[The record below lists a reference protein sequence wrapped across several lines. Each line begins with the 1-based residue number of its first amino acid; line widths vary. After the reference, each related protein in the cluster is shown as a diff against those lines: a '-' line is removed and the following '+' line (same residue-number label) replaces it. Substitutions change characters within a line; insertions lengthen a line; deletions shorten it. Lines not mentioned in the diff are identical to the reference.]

1 MKPLYISATGQDS
14 GKTAVICGLIQHLRN
29 QGHNPGYC
37 KPVGQRY
44 VMYEGHSVDED
55 AVLAIQAFDIKD
67 RPQDMSPI
75 AVAEGFTAKFIMNPD
90 VSPLEAQILDSY
102 NRLKTSHSMIIV
114 EGTGHAGVG
123 SCFGLSNARV
133 AQMLNADV
141 VIVASGGIGKPI
153 DEISLSL
160 ALFKQFNVNVIG
172 VILNKIY
179 QPKYEKIKSIAPKG
193 LEIIGTKLV
202 GAIPYDSDLSFFSIG
217 QVAEEFG
224 YQVLCGSKSLS
235 NKIEHTVVAAMEP
248 QNVLKYI
255 EKNTLIITPG
265 DRIDNIL
272 LTLALSEST
281 DYHDKLCS
289 GGLILTG
296 GLKPDTTILSLL
308 LRSSIPVL
316 FTNED
321 TFSVTAKMK
330 DLHFKIR
337 SDDYNKIART
347 YELLKGNVDTDT
359 ILKNLSA

>member
-14 GKTAVICGLIQHLRN
+14 GKTSVICGLIQHLRN
-29 QGHNPGYC
+29 QGHDPGYC

-55 AVLAIQAFDIKD
+55 AVLAIQAFKIKD

-75 AVAEGFTAKFIMNPD
+75 AVAEGFTAKFIQNPD
-90 VSPLEAQILDSY
+90 TSLLEKQILDSY
-102 NRLKTSHSMIIV
+102 TRLSASHSMMIV

-133 AQMLNADV
+133 AQLLNADV
-141 VIVASGGIGKPI
+141 VIIASGGIGKPI
-153 DEISLSL
+153 DEIALSL
-160 ALFKQFNVNVIG
+160 ALFKQYNVNVIG
-172 VILNKIY
+172 VILNKIFP
-179 QPKYEKIKSIAPKG
+179 QKYEKIKAIAPKG
-193 LEIIGTKLV
+193 LEIVGTKLV
-202 GAIPYDSDLSFFSIG
+202 GCIPYDSDLSFFSIA

-224 YQVLCGSKSLS
+224 YQVLCGSQSLT

-272 LTLALSEST
+272 LTLALSASA
-281 DYHDKLCS
+281 DYYEKLCS
-289 GGLILTG
+289 SGLILTG
-296 GLKPDTTILSLL
+296 GLKPDSTILSLL
-308 LRSSIPVL
+308 LKSNIPVL
-316 FTNED
+316 FTNDD
-321 TFSVTAKMK
+321 TFAVTAKMK

-347 YELLKGNVDTDT
+347 YELLRDNVDIDS
-359 ILKNLSA
+359 ILKHLSI

>member
-14 GKTAVICGLIQHLRN
+14 GKTAVICGLIQHLHN
-29 QGHNPGYC
+29 LGHKVGYC

-44 VMYEGHSVDED
+44 VIFENHSVDED
-55 AVLAIQAFDIKD
+55 AVLVLQAFGIKD
-67 RPQDMSPI
+67 PPQDMSPI
-75 AVAEGFTAKFIMNPD
+75 AVAEGFTAKFIANPD
-90 VSPLEAQILDSY
+90 VSPLEKQIIESFE
-102 NRLKTSHSMIIV
+102 RLKKKHSTIIV

-133 AQMLNADV
+133 AQMLDADV
-141 VIVASGGIGKPI
+141 IIVASGGIGKPI
-153 DEISLSL
+153 DEIALSL
-160 ALFKQFNVNVIG
+160 ALFKQYNVNVKG
-172 VILNKIY
+172 VILNKIFK
-179 QPKYEKIKSIAPKG
+179 PKLEKIKAIAPKG
-193 LEIIGTKLV
+193 LELIGTKLI
-202 GAIPYDSDLSFFSIG
+202 GTIPYDSELSFFSIG

-224 YQVLCGSKSLS
+224 FEVLCGKQSLS
-235 NKIEHTVVAAMEP
+235 NRIEYTVVAAMEP

-255 EKNTLIITPG
+255 ERNTLIITPG

-296 GLKPDTTILSLL
+296 GLKPEPTILSLL
-308 LRSSIPVL
+308 LKSNIPVL
-316 FTNED
+316 VTNED

-337 SDDYNKIART
+337 SDDYSKIART
-347 YELLKGNVDTDT
+347 YELLKDNVDLSE
-359 ILKNLSA
+359 ILKDIK

>member
-14 GKTAVICGLIQHLRN
+14 GKTAVICGLIQHLRK

-55 AVLAIQAFDIKD
+55 AVLTHIAFGFKD

-75 AVAEGFTAKFIMNPD
+75 AVADGFTARFITNPD
-90 VSPLEAQILDSY
+90 VSSLEKQITDSY
-102 NRLKTSHSMIIV
+102 ERLKAQHSMVII

-133 AQMLNADV
+133 AQMLGADV
-141 VIVASGGIGKPI
+141 VIVSAGGIGRPI

-160 ALFKQFNVNVIG
+160 ALFKQYNVNVIG
-172 VILNKIY
+172 VILNKIFP
-179 QPKYEKIKSIAPKG
+179 QKYEKIKSIAPKG

-202 GAIPYDSDLSFFSIG
+202 GTIPYDSDLSYFSIG

-224 YQVLCGSKSLS
+224 YKILCGEKSLS
-235 NKIEHTVVAAMEP
+235 NIIEHTVVAAMEP

-255 EKNTLIITPG
+255 DKNTLIITPG

-272 LTLALSEST
+272 LTLALSESI
-281 DYHDKLCS
+281 DFHDKLCS
-289 GGLILTG
+289 DGLILTG
-296 GLKPDTTILSLL
+296 GLKPDSTILSLL
-308 LRSSIPVL
+308 LKSSIPVL
-316 FTNED
+316 LTDED
-321 TFSVTAKMK
+321 TFTVTAKMK

-337 SDDYNKIART
+337 ADDRDKIART
-347 YELLKGNVDTDT
+347 YELLKDNVDTDA
-359 ILKNLSA
+359 ILQNLSA

>member
-29 QGHNPGYC
+29 NGHNPGYC

-55 AVLAIQAFDIKD
+55 AVLALQAFGFKD
-67 RPQDMSPI
+67 QPQDMSPI
-75 AVAEGFTAKFIMNPD
+75 AVAEGFTSRFILNPD
-90 VSPLEAQILDSY
+90 VSPLEKQISDSY
-102 NRLKTSHSMIIV
+102 NRLKTNYSMVIV

-133 AQMLNADV
+133 AQMLGADV
-141 VIVASGGIGKPI
+141 VIVSSGGIGRPI
-153 DEISLSL
+153 DEVTLSL
-160 ALFKQFNVNVIG
+160 ALFKKYNVNVIG
-172 VILNKIY
+172 VILNKIFAN
-179 QPKYEKIKSIAPKG
+179 KFEKVKTIAHKG
-193 LEIIGTKLV
+193 LELIGTNLV
-202 GAIPYDSDLSFFSIG
+202 GSIPFDSELSYFSFG

-224 YQVLCGSKSLS
+224 YQVLCGSGSLS
-235 NKIEHTVVAAMEP
+235 NKIEHTLVAAMEP

-272 LTLALSEST
+272 LTLALSESK
-281 DYHDKLCS
+281 DYHEKLCS

-296 GLKPDTTILSLL
+296 GLKPHSTILSLL
-308 LRSSIPVL
+308 LKSSIPVL
-316 FTNED
+316 LTDED
-321 TFSVTAKMK
+321 TFSVTSKMK

-337 SDDYNKIART
+337 SDDHNKIART
-347 YELLKGNVDTDT
+347 YELLKDNVDTDL
-359 ILKNLSA
+359 ILQTLSA

>member
-29 QGHNPGYC
+29 LGHKPGYC

-55 AVLAIQAFDIKD
+55 AVLALQAFGFKD
-67 RPQDMSPI
+67 QPQDMSPI
-75 AVAEGFTAKFIMNPD
+75 AVAEGFTSKFILNPD
-90 VSPLEAQILDSY
+90 VSPLEKQIINSY
-102 NRLKTSHSMIIV
+102 NKLKTEHSMMIV

-133 AQMLNADV
+133 AQMLDANV
-141 VIVASGGIGKPI
+141 VIVSSGGIGRPI
-153 DEISLSL
+153 DEINLSL
-160 ALFKQFNVNVIG
+160 ALFNKYNVNVIG
-172 VILNKIY
+172 VILNKIFA
-179 QPKYEKIKSIAPKG
+179 QKFEKVKSIANKG
-193 LEIIGTKLV
+193 LELIGTKLV
-202 GAIPYDSDLSFFSIG
+202 GTIPYDSELSYFSIG

-224 YQVLCGSKSLS
+224 YQVLCGDKLLS

-272 LTLALSEST
+272 LTLALTESI
-281 DYHDKLCS
+281 DYHEKLCS

-296 GLKPDTTILSLL
+296 GLKPHSTILSLL
-308 LRSSIPVL
+308 LKSNIPVL

-321 TFSVTAKMK
+321 TFSVSSKMK

-337 SDDYNKIART
+337 SDDHNKIART
-347 YELLKGNVDTDT
+347 YDLLKGNVDTDL
-359 ILKNLSA
+359 ILKSLSA

>member
-14 GKTAVICGLIQHLRN
+14 GKTAVICGLIQYLRDK
-29 QGHNPGYC
+29 GHDPAYC

-44 VMYEGHSVDED
+44 VMYEGHSIDED
-55 AVLAIQAFDIKD
+55 AVLMHQAFGFKD
-67 RPQDMSPI
+67 RPEDMSPI

-90 VSPLEAQILDSY
+90 VSPLEKQITASFEK
-102 NRLKTSHSMIIV
+102 LKEKHSMVIV

-133 AQMLNADV
+133 AQMLGANV
-141 VIVASGGIGKPI
+141 VIVSSGGIGRPI
-153 DEISLSL
+153 DEISMSL

-179 QPKYEKIKSIAPKG
+179 SQKYQKIASIAPKG

-202 GAIPYDSDLSFFSIG
+202 GCIPYESELSFFSIG
-217 QVAEEFG
+217 QVADEFG
-224 YQVLCGSKSLS
+224 YTVLCGSPSLN

-272 LTLALSEST
+272 LTLALSESA
-281 DYHDKLCS
+281 DYHDKLSS

-296 GLKPDTTILSLL
+296 GLQPDTTILSLL
-308 LRSSIPVL
+308 LKSNIPVL
-316 FTNED
+316 LTNED
-321 TFSVTAKMK
+321 TFSVTSKMK

-337 SDDYNKIART
+337 SGDHDKIART
-347 YELLKGNVDTDT
+347 YELLKNSVSVDT
-359 ILKNLSA
+359 ILQNLTS

>member
-14 GKTAVICGLIQHLRN
+14 GKTSVICGLIQYLRN

-44 VMYEGHSVDED
+44 VIYENHSVDED
-55 AVLAIQAFDIKD
+55 AVLVLQAFGIKD
-67 RPQDMSPI
+67 PPQDMSPI
-75 AVAEGFTAKFIMNPD
+75 AVAEGFTAKFILNPD
-90 VSPLEAQILDSY
+90 VSPLEKQILDSFDKI
-102 NRLKTSHSMIIV
+102 NAQHSMMIV

-133 AQMLNADV
+133 AQMLNANV
-141 VIVASGGIGKPI
+141 VIISSGGIGRPI

-160 ALFKQFNVNVIG
+160 ALFKQYNVNVIG
-172 VILNKIY
+172 VILNKIFP
-179 QPKYEKIKSIAPKG
+179 QKFEKIKSIAPKG
-193 LEIIGTKLV
+193 LELVGTKLI
-202 GAIPYDSDLSFFSIG
+202 GTIPYDSELSFFSIG

-224 YQVLCGSKSLS
+224 FQVLCGNQSLN

-272 LTLALSEST
+272 LTLALTESV

-289 GGLILTG
+289 GGLVLTG
-296 GLKPDTTILSLL
+296 GLKPDSTILNLL
-308 LRSSIPVL
+308 LKSSIPVL
-316 FTNED
+316 LTNED
-321 TFSVTAKMK
+321 TFSVSAKMK

-337 SDDYNKIART
+337 SDDKNKIART
-347 YELLKGNVDTDT
+347 YDLLKDNVNVGT
-359 ILKNLSA
+359 ILQNLI

>member
-29 QGHNPGYC
+29 NGHNPGYC

-44 VMYEGHSVDED
+44 VMYDNHSIDED
-55 AVLAIQAFDIKD
+55 AVLAHKVFDFKD

-75 AVAEGFTAKFIMNPD
+75 AVAEGFTAKFIANPD
-90 VSPLEAQILDSY
+90 VSPLEKQIRDSFG
-102 NRLKTSHSMIIV
+102 RLQEKHQLVII

-133 AQMLNADV
+133 AQMLDANV
-141 VIVASGGIGKPI
+141 VIVASGGIGRPI

-160 ALFKQFNVNVIG
+160 ALFKQYNVNVTG
-172 VILNKIY
+172 VILNKIFP
-179 QPKYEKIKSIAPKG
+179 QKYEKIKAIAPKG
-193 LEIIGTKLV
+193 LELIGTKLV
-202 GAIPYDSDLSFFSIG
+202 GTIPYDSDLSFFSVG

-224 YQVLCGSKSLS
+224 YKVVCGTESLS

-272 LTLALSEST
+272 LTLALSQSK
-281 DYHDKLCS
+281 DYHEKLCS

-296 GLKPDTTILSLL
+296 GLKPDSTILALL
-308 LRSSIPVL
+308 LKGTIPVL
-316 FTNED
+316 LTDED
-321 TFSVTAKMK
+321 TFTVTSKMK

-337 SDDYNKIART
+337 ADDRDKIART
-347 YELLKGNVDTDT
+347 YDLLKDNVDIDA